1 MIREVNCPSFC
12 ARFKPLR
19 MPKKNKGNIK
29 AGQRG
34 RAEENNDKAI
44 RELLADAEA
53 AKNEWLKKPEEW
65 RKANPFI
72 PDPLLAVV
80 RITAWPSTEWFTIV
94 SPSGQT
100 VQVRGLDK
108 GVSHTVSQLCK
119 QCKQTQAGSDTWPM
133 VIVSLP
139 EPHASSQT
147 GEILALLDPDEVSQF
162 ADFGFKVTGGTAGD
176 DLFDRS
182 DAAGGGG
189 DDEIDLST
197 I

>member
-1 MIREVNCPSFC
+1 MIRQLNRPSFC

-53 AKNEWLKKPEEW
+53 AKKEWEAKPPEW

-72 PDPLLAVV
+72 SDPLLAVV
-80 RITAWPSTEWFTIV
+80 RITAWPSTEWFSIV
-94 SPSGQT
+94 LPDGRSMR
-100 VQVRGLDK
+100 VRGLDK
-108 GVSHTVSQLCK
+108 SVSHIVSQQCK
-119 QCKQTQAGSDTWPM
+119 ESKQTQAGSDTWPM

-139 EPHASSQT
+139 EPSASRQT
-147 GEILALLDPDEVSQF
+147 GEILALLDSDEVSQF
-162 ADFGFKVTGGTAGD
+162 AEFGFKVTGGSSGD
-176 DLFDRS
+176 DMFDRS
-182 DAAGGGG
+182 DAAGGNV
-189 DDEIDLST
+189 DVST